1 MLVGFS
7 YYKQPGSFPDFVYSF
22 HKNHPGGWIWKV
34 TILASFYFGTGT
46 ALLRLWFAFGSPL
59 VRLSYASSRSE
70 CIGKAYQIGRRYFV
84 YYNVFSQCYLPS
96 STDTQIQVL
105 PGIFD
110 RDYCCS
116 FC

>member
-46 ALLRLWFAFGSPL
+46 ALLRLWFAFGSPFL
-59 VRLSYASSRSE
+59 CLKPERRHR
-70 CIGKAYQIGRRYFV
+70 KAIPNGSKILRVLQRV
-84 YYNVFSQCYLPS
+84 QSMLPS
-96 STDTQIQVL
+96 Q
-105 PGIFD
+105 
-110 RDYCCS
+110 
-116 FC
+116 